1 MSKFLKKL
9 RKGQKGF
16 TLIELLVVVA
26 ILGVLAAVAI
36 PNLIGFIGEG
46 QEEAKTT
53 ELSIVQTSVVA
64 AMAADQVGTL
74 TAVTM
79 QALVPADAGTD
90 ENDARY
96 YLITTTEYEYS
107 ISSSGVVV
115 QSDDPAS

>member
-36 PNLIGFIGEG
+36 PNLISFIGEG
-46 QEEAKTT
+46 EEEAMTT
-53 ELSIVQTSVVA
+53 ELSIVQTSVVG
-64 AMAADQVGTL
+64 AMAAGDVGTL
-74 TAVTM
+74 QAVTM
-79 QALVPADAGTD
+79 QQLDPADSTGAD
-90 ENDARY
+90 DARE
-96 YLITTTEYEYS
+96 YLITATDYQYS

-115 QSDDPAS
+115 QGDQVSS